1 MIGTIDTKVQSHSPD
16 FPLETLKSFVGSPS
30 SIRVR
35 NVPKRI
41 GNWNITNVFVTVVYP
56 DNTTRTIESLLTG
69 GVYVAT
75 MEGCNVSGK
84 VENGLTITANGKDEN
99 DNLVTGY
106 VLGKGDV
113 EILSAMEN
121 VSPGQTVYYI
131 HLLEDEPD
139 VPKNG
144 DMYKKDG
151 NYVVYQNGVETPLGV
166 SQENMES
173 YVDGKIEEAVEEL
186 EASISNVDEK
196 VDSAKTE
203 LEGDITELQ
212 ESKADASDLELKQDK
227 LSDDQLSA
235 VDQSLYELQTKISFA
250 DGNPTIYFVA
260 PSYSLS
266 KAILIE
272 KGILAEDGTTWLKEP
287 THIETGSN
295 VSEIPTGLFQN
306 ATSLTRFTGKNITM
320 VWGQAFSGCTALTIV
335 EIPSLTNLSGANIFN
350 GCSALTNLTL
360 PKTLRTVNRMAFN
373 NNSFQHVMFEGK
385 TLEQVKAMGNYSRW
399 GLTEDKIY
407 TNAFENQLPTKTS
420 DLTNDSGFITANDI
434 ITKRDLNDLN
444 IYADPTVT
452 HTPIEVTVWHTDEI
466 STLYTL
472 NWNGSSSWQYT
483 DGETSIQIYFDDY
496 SEDYVISGSIQDM
509 GGTSRS
515 IGGHFDLTSPL
526 WSADLET
533 QYFYKIEVTSVKAH
547 ITTKEYV
554 DSLFAQLNARISALE
569 NNA

>member
-1 MIGTIDTKVQSHSPD
+1 MIGTIDTKVQSHSPN

-212 ESKADASDLELKQDK
+212 ESKADASALEDYVAKETDK
-227 LSDDQLSA
+227 DGVKTAVTVGSRASGSDVGQ
-235 VDQSLYELQTKISFA
+235 
-250 DGNPTIYFVA
+250 
-260 PSYSLS
+260 YSLS
-266 KAILIE
+266 SGVNNSVTGICNVALGYSNTTSGNYGTAI
-272 KGILAEDGTTWLKEP
+272 
-287 THIETGSN
+287 GSN
-295 VSEIPTGLFQN
+295 NSATGGICTAIGLQAN
-306 ATSLTRFTGKNITM
+306 ATGENSTAIGYLPTASGKYSNAIGVVSTASGSNAVAIGTKSVASHIGSFVWNGTDKTRPIQWTAYNS
-320 VWGQAFSGCTALTIV
+320 QAVGAFCVNPING
-335 EIPSLTNLSGANIFN
+335 LSGFYI
-350 GCSALTNLTL
+350 GD
-360 PKTLRTVNRMAFN
+360 KTL
-373 NNSFQHVMFEGK
+373 Q
-385 TLEQVKAMGNYSRW
+385 QVIDEV
-399 GLTEDKIY
+399 EDNI
-407 TNAFENQLPTKTS
+407 PTKTS
-420 DLTNDSGFITANDI
+420 DLANDSGFITASDPAI
-434 ITKRDLNDLN
+434 AQKRDLFDMNVRGTPTGNVSWFNISDGTLVENAYWYDETRWMSGMTFEVHTTSTYRVYELKKFLN
-444 IYADPTVT
+444 EWTSLGTFSLDNKYEATLAHDGVT
-452 HTPIEVTVWHTDEI
+452 
-466 STLYTL
+466 YTIV
-472 NWNGSSSWQYT
+472 GYV
-483 DGETSIQIYFDDY
+483 
-496 SEDYVISGSIQDM
+496 SELATQKWVLEQ
-509 GGTSRS
+509 
-515 IGGHFDLTSPL
+515 L
-526 WSADLET
+526 SALQT
-533 QYFYKIEVTSVKAH
+533 
-547 ITTKEYV
+547 
-554 DSLFAQLNARISALE
+554 RIAALE